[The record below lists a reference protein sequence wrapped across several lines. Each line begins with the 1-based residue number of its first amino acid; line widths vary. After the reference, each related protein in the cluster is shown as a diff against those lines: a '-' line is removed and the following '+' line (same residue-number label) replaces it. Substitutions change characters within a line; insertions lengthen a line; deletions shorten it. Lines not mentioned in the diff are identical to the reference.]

1 MAFNKLPTPAENGA
15 DRALRQIV
23 TPEGV
28 AITVRLDDRGER
40 AAVLI
45 IDLMVIAG
53 VAFGF
58 ALMLF
63 LAIWASGGSG
73 GEWLASIGMLTWF
86 ALRSFYFIALELR
99 WQGKTVGKRALGL
112 RVIDRAGG
120 LRYSPAT

>member
-1 MAFNKLPTPAENGA
+1 MAFNSLRTAADNAA
-15 DRALRQIV
+15 DRALREIV

-28 AITVRLDDRGER
+28 AITVRLADRGER
-40 AAVLI
+40 VAALI
-45 IDLMVIAG
+45 IDLLV
-53 VAFGF
+53 
-58 ALMLF
+58 
-63 LAIWASGGSG
+63 IWASGGSG
-73 GEWLASIGMLTWF
+73 GEWLASIGMLAWF